1 MKPEVL
7 PPATVVPVATPP
19 RPWHSGSTTLR
30 SLLACLTAAALAQP
44 PLAHAAQPPPHRIAA
59 ANLQVIQNDTG
70 NTVNSVTV
78 NATLSIN
85 DLRVRTGS
93 NRGDFNFQVGD
104 DGADDLTNGLPMVA
118 ISENGRDNGEL
129 PDEQPNYAA
138 PAFDGGTSGYWAV
151 VQDLTSSRAEVNMNC
166 AVGFFRY
173 TDWLCGWARNATA
186 VNGATNNLLTAS
198 PGLILGTHFRG
209 ISNGR
214 SRVDLTAFGIYSTN
228 SGVLLVNHAKNE
240 GNYATAQVNATG
252 TWEIW
257 CKDNFGN
264 GSSLEQDPVAF
275 VFIPKT
281 NTLVV
286 SGRFGLD
293 ATGTNAVILLHSG
306 ATPEFAVTNFAP
318 GRYRLTIPTGAPGAG
333 VLLVSSE
340 TSGTSAS
347 GFDNTVSYQADGNS
361 WIIEHR
367 DVNPFPPQLEAA
379 TNQPVAS
386 FVYIPAATAGVAV
399 TPTNT
404 LVTTE
409 FGLTASFSVELDLAP
424 TNDVTLTFSSSNP
437 AEGVLSTNSL
447 TFNATNWNVPQIVT
461 LTGQDDAV
469 ADGNQP
475 YTIVFAPVV
484 SGDTRYAV
492 LTVPALNAVNVDDE
506 TFGITVTPTNGLS
519 TTEAG
524 GIATFNVFLNRAPAS
539 DVTVGLTSATPG
551 EASVAPAS
559 LTFTPANW
567 STPQTVTVTG
577 VDDFRVDGARP
588 FVLVTAPAV
597 SADPNYA
604 GLDAANVTGL
614 NLDNDTPAILYGAL
628 SVAVSEG
635 GSTNYSVVLATE
647 PDTNV
652 TITVTT
658 SDPAVAT
665 VTPGVLTFTPA
676 NWNIPQV
683 VTVFGTDNLIVN
695 GSTTFLI
702 TNLVASA
709 DPLYADFAGARLISG
724 LRLDNETSFVL
735 PSGDNFFGL
744 GMPPIGLDGQARVED
759 VDAVNFNG
767 GSLTVALATNGAAA
781 DILGIRSTGS
791 GPGQIAVSGPVV
803 SYGGVTIGTWT
814 GGTGLAPL
822 VITLNTNATVPA
834 VQQLARNLTFS
845 TPSAGASLASRSVR
859 LTLDDGLGGPVEA
872 LKLVHVGA
880 LRLTQY
886 QEGGDNGYGEY
897 FGAGDIA
904 LSEVGAN
911 QPWPIGR
918 NATEGLLMDW
928 PDGGTP
934 NESQVLLRF
943 DDFVGTNF
951 WQVPSNATVVAAEL
965 LINVNNTGDGA
976 RFHRMLIPWDAD
988 NDTWNSLGDGVQQD
1002 DVESRSVYESQLG
1015 VEDGSG
1021 ATGVGLISVGVTAD
1035 VQAWVNGE
1043 TNHGWVMKGWPLR
1056 TDGTA
1061 FSPSEAPNVWLRPRL
1076 RVFWLPAAHATA
1088 SFQQGVGG
1096 YTGTQDA
1103 NLQQHNPDLN
1113 FATAASIGVDF
1124 ADAGGTNTTQGL
1136 VWFQDIIGTGA
1147 NQVPPG
1153 ALIHAAVL
1161 ELFSTGPD
1169 AMGDGGAFHAL
1180 LQPWNPATTTW
1191 NTWLDGVQADGIEAA
1206 ITPTAVA
1213 GDPSLNPDVQGTLN
1227 SFLVTS
1233 DVQAWA
1239 SGFRT
1244 NYGWAILPWPGG
1256 ANGWFSRSSDFNSLV
1271 NPLKPEAER
1280 PRLRVY
1286 YTPGAVAA
1294 PAVLQPPVPGPGVVQ
1309 VLFTGTANMTYTVQR
1324 AAAATGPWFPL
1335 GTATVATNGTATFP
1349 DNAPLPGTAFYR
1361 VVYP

>member
-1 MKPEVL
+1 MKS
-7 PPATVVPVATPP
+7 TVSRSQV
-19 RPWHSGSTTLR
+19 LR
-30 SLLACLTAAALAQP
+30 SLLACVTAATLAQP

-59 ANLQVIQNDTG
+59 ANLEVIQNDTG

-78 NATLSIN
+78 TATLSIN
-85 DLRVRTGS
+85 DLRVRPGS
-93 NRGDFNFQVGD
+93 NRGDYNIQVGD
-104 DGADDLTNGLPMVA
+104 DGADDLALGLPIVA

-138 PAFDGGTSGYWAV
+138 PAFDGGANGYWAV
-151 VQDLTSSRAEVNMNC
+151 IQDLTSSRAEVNLNC

-173 TDWLCGWARNATA
+173 TDWLCGWARNSNG

-214 SRVDLTAFGIYSTN
+214 SRVDLRDFGIYSTN

-240 GNYATAQVNATG
+240 GNYATAQVNTTGATAG

-264 GSSLEQDPVAF
+264 GNSLEQDPVAF

-293 ATGTNAVILLHSG
+293 DTGTNAVILLHSG
-306 ATPEFAVTNFAP
+306 AAPEFSITNFAP
-318 GRYRLTIPTGAPGAG
+318 GRYRLTIPSGSPSAG

-340 TSGTSAS
+340 TAGQSTS

-367 DVNPFPPQLEAA
+367 DVNPFPPQLEAT

-424 TNDVTLTFSSSNP
+424 TNDVTLTFTSSNP
-437 AEGVLSTNSL
+437 AEGALSTSSL
-447 TFNATNWNVPQIVT
+447 TFNATNWNVPQVVT
-461 LTGQDDAV
+461 ITGQDDAL

-475 YTIVFAPVV
+475 YSIVFDPVV
-484 SGDTRYAV
+484 SGDARYSGM
-492 LTVPALNAVNVDDE
+492 LVPALSAVNVDDE
-506 TFGITVTPTNGLS
+506 TFGITVTPTNGLT
-519 TTEAG
+519 TTEG
-524 GIATFNVFLNRAPAS
+524 GGTATFKVFLNRAPS
-539 DVTVGLTSATPG
+539 DDVTIGLSSGTPAEAT
-551 EASVAPAS
+551 VAPAS
-559 LTFTPANW
+559 LTFTPADWN
-567 STPQTVTVTG
+567 TPQTVTVTG
-577 VDDFRVDGARP
+577 VDDFRVDGAKP
-588 FVLVTAPAV
+588 FLIVTAPAT

-604 GLDAANVTGL
+604 GVNPADVTGF
-614 NLDNDTPAILYGAL
+614 NLDNDAPAILYSAQSL
-628 SVAVSEG
+628 TVAEG
-635 GSTNYSVVLATE
+635 GTTNYSVVLATE

-652 TITVTT
+652 TITITT
-658 SDPAVAT
+658 SAAGVAT
-665 VTPGVLTFTPA
+665 VSPGVLTFTPA
-676 NWNIPQV
+676 NWNVPQV
-683 VTVFGTDNLIVN
+683 VTVFGTDNFLVD
-695 GSTTFLI
+695 GSASFLI
-702 TNLVASA
+702 TNLVAST

-724 LRLDNETSFVL
+724 VRLDNETSLVL
-735 PSGDNFFGL
+735 PSGDTFFGL

-759 VDAVNFNG
+759 VDAVNYDG
-767 GSLTVALATNGAAA
+767 GSLTVLLATNGTAA
-781 DILGIRSTGS
+781 DVLGIRATGA
-791 GPGQIAVSGPVV
+791 GPGQIGVSGTDVT
-803 SYGGVTIGTWT
+803 YGGVTMGTWT
-814 GGTGLAPL
+814 GGTGLVPL

-834 VQQLARNLTFS
+834 VQQLVRNLTFS
-845 TPSAGASLASRSVR
+845 TPAAGASLATRSVR
-859 LTLDDGLGGPVEA
+859 LTLDDGLGGPVDA
-872 LKLVHVGA
+872 VKLVNVGA

-886 QEGGDNGYGEY
+886 QEGGDNGYGPY

-904 LSEVGAN
+904 LSEVGAST
-911 QPWPIGR
+911 PWPIGR

-951 WQVPSNATVVAAEL
+951 WQVPSNAVIVAAEL
-965 LINVNNTGDGA
+965 LININNTGDGA
-976 RFHRMLIPWDAD
+976 RFYRMLIPWDAD

-1021 ATGVGLISVGVTAD
+1021 ATGVGIVSVGVTAD

-1043 TNHGWVMKGWPLR
+1043 TNYGWVMKGWPLR

-1061 FSPSEAPNVWLRPRL
+1061 FSPSEAPDVWLRPRL
-1076 RVFWLPAAHATA
+1076 RVFWLPAGYATA
-1088 SFQQGVGG
+1088 SFQQGVNG
-1096 YTGTQDA
+1096 YTGTRDA
-1103 NLQQHNPDLN
+1103 NVQQHNPDLN
-1113 FATAASIGVDF
+1113 FSASLSVSVDD
-1124 ADAGGTNTTQGL
+1124 ADVGGTNTTQAL
-1136 VWFQDIIGTGA
+1136 LWFQDIIGSGT

-1161 ELFSTGPD
+1161 ELFSTGSD
-1169 AMGDGGAFHAL
+1169 AMGDGGTFHAI
-1180 LQPWNPATTTW
+1180 LQPWDPATTTW
-1191 NTWLDGVQADGIEAA
+1191 NLWDNGLQADGLETA

-1213 GDPSLNPDVQGTLN
+1213 GNPSLNPDVQGTLN
-1227 SFLVTS
+1227 AFLVTS

-1239 SGFRT
+1239 SGTRT

-1256 ANGWFSRSSDFNSLV
+1256 ANGWFSRSSEFNSLV
-1271 NPLKPEAER
+1271 DPLKPEAER

-1286 YTPGAVAA
+1286 YTPGAVATA
-1294 PAVLQPPVPGPGVVQ
+1294 AVLQKPVPGPGNLQ
-1309 VLFTGTANMTYTVQR
+1309 VPFTGTANMTYTVER
-1324 AAAATGPWFPL
+1324 ASSPTGPWLPL
-1335 GTATVATNGTATFP
+1335 GTATVATNGTATFTDP
-1349 DNAPLPGTAFYR
+1349 APLPGAAFYR
-1361 VVYP
+1361 VVHP